1 MSKNKKTVGELADKA
16 DEKMRSLGF
25 SVTEETFS
33 KLRVLAFVTE
43 SSVSQVARDL
53 INDNLDKKLAKYK
66 DEVQEFLLSLKI
78 VE

>member
-1 MSKNKKTVGELADKA
+1 MSKNKKTVGESADKA

-53 INDNLDKKLAKYK
+53 ISDNLDKKLAKYK